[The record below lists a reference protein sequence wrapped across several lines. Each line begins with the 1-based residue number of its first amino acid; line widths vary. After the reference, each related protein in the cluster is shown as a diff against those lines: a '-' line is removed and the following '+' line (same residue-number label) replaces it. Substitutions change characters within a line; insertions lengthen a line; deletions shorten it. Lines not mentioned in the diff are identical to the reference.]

1 MRARRMAPVTTKAT
15 PEEARAAIAGADGVA
30 VPLWWR
36 ECEGAAIE
44 RRVVQ
49 VMEAFGLTRMM
60 DLTDWLAH
68 AGPFRPSHHTTRE
81 PGTHARHETTQHT
94 RCVPAMREH
103 RRDHKGTAH
112 RNGERSIRPGKQDVR
127 LRRDV

>member
-1 MRARRMAPVTTKAT
+1 M
-15 PEEARAAIAGADGVA
+15 A

-60 DLTDWLAH
+60 DLTDWIAY
-68 AGPFRPSHHTTRE
+68 AGSFGP
-81 PGTHARHETTQHT
+81 
-94 RCVPAMREH
+94 
-103 RRDHKGTAH
+103 
-112 RNGERSIRPGKQDVR
+112 
-127 LRRDV
+127 